1 MRQRRYADIA
11 NTWNVM
17 VENARPIV
25 ESLGPAAERHRT
37 LETHVQGL
45 VRFNEQAEAVRS
57 QLSNLMK
64 QRRELALEGAKSYRR
79 FTADLQAHH
88 GLDSA
93 ELIRYGLQPKGRPRK
108 VSKVAKKKV
117 EEAAKA
123 ISAEAGKVDVEV
135 APA

>member
-25 ESLGPAAERHRT
+25 ESLGPAAERHQA
-37 LETHVQGL
+37 LETNVQGL
-45 VRFNEQAEAVRS
+45 VRFNEQAEAFRS
-57 QLSNLMK
+57 ELSSIMK
-64 QRRELALEGAKSYRR
+64 QRRELAREGAKSYRR

-93 ELIRYGLQPKGRPRK
+93 ELIRYGLLPKGRPRK
-108 VSKVAKKKV
+108 ITKKKV

-123 ISAEAGKVDVEV
+123 KSVEAGKVDVEV

>member
-25 ESLGPAAERHRT
+25 ESLGPAAERHQT
-37 LETHVQGL
+37 LETNVQSL
-45 VRFNEQAEAVRS
+45 VRFNEQAEAIRS
-57 QLSNLMK
+57 ELSSVMK
-64 QRRELALEGAKSYRR
+64 QRRELAREGAKSYRR

-88 GLDSA
+88 GLDNT

-108 VSKVAKKKV
+108 AAKKK

-123 ISAEAGKVDVEV
+123 KTVEARTVDVAV
-135 APA
+135 ASA

>member
-25 ESLGPAAERHRT
+25 GSLGPAAERHQA
-37 LETHVQGL
+37 LEANVENL
-45 VRFNEQAEAVRS
+45 VRFNERAEAIRS
-57 QLSNLMK
+57 ELSGVMK
-64 QRRELALEGAKSYRR
+64 QRRELAREGFKSYRR

-88 GLDSA
+88 GLDSV

-108 VSKVAKKKV
+108 VNKKKV

-123 ISAEAGKVDVEV
+123 NSVEAGKVDVEV
-135 APA
+135 NPA

>member
-1 MRQRRYADIA
+1 MRQRGYADIA

-17 VENARPIV
+17 VENARPILG
-25 ESLGPAAERHRT
+25 SLGPAVERHQS
-37 LETHVQGL
+37 LETHVQDL
-45 VRFNEQAEAVRS
+45 LRFNERAEAMRS
-57 QLSNLMK
+57 ELTSVMK
-64 QRRELALEGAKSYRR
+64 QRRELAREGAHSYRR

-88 GLDSA
+88 GLDSS

-108 VSKVAKKKV
+108 VNAKKKKE

-123 ISAEAGKVDVEV
+123 KSVEKGKVDVEV

>member
-25 ESLGPAAERHRT
+25 ESLGPAAERHQV
-37 LETHVQGL
+37 LETNVQGL
-45 VRFNEQAEAVRS
+45 VRFNEQAEAFRS
-57 QLSNLMK
+57 ELSSIMK
-64 QRRELALEGAKSYRR
+64 QRRELAREGAKSYRR

-93 ELIRYGLQPKGRPRK
+93 ELIRYGLLPKGRPRK
-108 VSKVAKKKV
+108 ITKKKV

-123 ISAEAGKVDVEV
+123 KSVEAGKVDSQV

>member
-1 MRQRRYADIA
+1 MRQRRYADTA

-17 VENARPIV
+17 VENARTV
-25 ESLGPAAERHRT
+25 VGSLGPAIERHQA

-45 VRFNEQAEAVRS
+45 VRFNERAEAIRS
-57 QLSNLMK
+57 ELSSVMK
-64 QRRELALEGAKSYRR
+64 QRRELAREGAKVYRR

-93 ELIRYGLQPKGRPRK
+93 ELIRYGLLPKDRPRK
-108 VSKVAKKKV
+108 SSKKK
-117 EEAAKA
+117 EEAAAKA
-123 ISAEAGKVDVEV
+123 KSVVAGKVDIEV

>member
-1 MRQRRYADIA
+1 MRQRRYADTA

-17 VENARPIV
+17 VENSRPIV
-25 ESLGPAAERHRT
+25 GSLGQAIERHQA
-37 LETHVQGL
+37 LEANVQGL
-45 VRFNEQAEAVRS
+45 VRFNEQAEAIRS
-57 QLSNLMK
+57 ELSSVMK
-64 QRRELALEGAKSYRR
+64 QRRELAREGSKTYRR

-108 VSKVAKKKV
+108 SSKKKKE

-123 ISAEAGKVDVEV
+123 KLVEAGKVDVEV

>member
-25 ESLGPAAERHRT
+25 GSLGPAVERHQA

-45 VRFNEQAEAVRS
+45 VRFNEQAEAIRS
-57 QLSNLMK
+57 ELSSVMK
-64 QRRELALEGAKSYRR
+64 QRRELAREGATIYRR

-108 VSKVAKKKV
+108 AASKKKV
-117 EEAAKA
+117 EVAAKER
-123 ISAEAGKVDVEV
+123 SVEASKVDIEV

>member
-25 ESLGPAAERHRT
+25 ESLGPAAERHQV
-37 LETHVQGL
+37 LETNVQGL
-45 VRFNEQAEAVRS
+45 VRFNEQAEAFRS
-57 QLSNLMK
+57 ELSGIMK
-64 QRRELALEGAKSYRR
+64 QRRELAREGAKSYRR

-93 ELIRYGLQPKGRPRK
+93 ELIRYGLLPKGRPRK
-108 VSKVAKKKV
+108 SSKKKV

-123 ISAEAGKVDVEV
+123 KSVEAGKVDSQV

>member
-25 ESLGPAAERHRT
+25 GSLGPAAERHQA
-37 LETHVQGL
+37 LEANVENL
-45 VRFNEQAEAVRS
+45 VRFNERAEAIRS
-57 QLSNLMK
+57 ELSGVMK
-64 QRRELALEGAKSYRR
+64 QRRELAQEGAKSYRR

-88 GLDSA
+88 GLDSV

-108 VSKVAKKKV
+108 VNKKKV

-123 ISAEAGKVDVEV
+123 KSVEAGTVDVEV
-135 APA
+135 SPA